1 VRVVVTGASRGLGL
15 GFCAVLAERGDE
27 VVAVCRRSTPELDAL
42 GVHVVEGVD
51 VTSDE
56 TVQRLGEAVGPEPVD
71 VVVCNAGLNA
81 SFDAG
86 IEDLDLEAMG
96 REYQVNS
103 LGAVRTVKAL
113 LPRLRE
119 GSKVAFV
126 TTGAG
131 ATGRGAPSPGNYG
144 YRMSKAAL
152 NVFTF
157 LLAGEL
163 HPRGIPVIVLSPGP
177 VDTDMLRAVFDAG
190 RTPQDPSVAGSPRD
204 VGRDLLAHIEAL
216 DIDSSGSWLNRAGE
230 PMGT

>member
-1 VRVVVTGASRGLGL
+1 MRAVVTGASRGLGL
-15 GFCAVLAERGDE
+15 GFCTELAVRGDE

-42 GVHVVEGVD
+42 GVRIVEGVD

-56 TVQRLGEAVGPEPVD
+56 AVQRLGEALGDEPVD
-71 VVVCNAGLNA
+71 VLICNAGLNA

-86 IEDLDLEAMG
+86 IEQLDLGTMG
-96 REYQVNS
+96 REYQVNA
-103 LGAVRTVKAL
+103 LGAVRTVKAV
-113 LPRLRE
+113 LPSLRE
-119 GSKVAFV
+119 GAKVAFV

-131 ATGRGAPSPGNYG
+131 ATGKGAPSPGNYG

-163 HPRGIPVIVLSPGP
+163 EARGIAVIVLSPGP

-190 RTPQDPSVAGSPRD
+190 RTPQDPSTAGAPRE
-204 VGRDLLAHIEAL
+204 VGHDLLAHIDAL
-216 DIDSSGSWLNRAGE
+216 DLGSSGSWLNRAGA
-230 PMGT
+230 PMG